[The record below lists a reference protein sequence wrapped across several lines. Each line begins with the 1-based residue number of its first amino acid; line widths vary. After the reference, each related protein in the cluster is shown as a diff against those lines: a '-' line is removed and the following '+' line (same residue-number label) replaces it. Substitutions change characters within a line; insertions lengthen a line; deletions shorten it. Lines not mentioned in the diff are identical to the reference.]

1 MFHNTLLG
9 YTTEAVTLP
18 FGLVALTSAALFVVK
33 IFFGEAAMGTVAFI
47 VSLPLLL
54 VPFAFPVFC
63 DSPWANVGSDILG
76 GTAGAM
82 AAMLAW
88 VAARVSVEMNPLHRG
103 VMILGFFG
111 LVMNS
116 MPIIGHSR
124 Y

>member
-18 FGLVALTSAALFVVK
+18 LGLVAVTSTALFVVK
-33 IFFGEAAMGTVAFI
+33 IFFGERAMGRVAVI

-54 VPFAFPVFC
+54 IPFAFPVFT
-63 DSPWANVGSDILG
+63 DSPWANVCYDILG
-76 GTAGAM
+76 GTAGAL

-88 VAARVSVEMNPLHRG
+88 VAARVSDEINPLHWG
-103 VMILGFFG
+103 VIILGTFG
-111 LVMNS
+111 FVMNS
-116 MPIIGHSR
+116 MSIVGHSR